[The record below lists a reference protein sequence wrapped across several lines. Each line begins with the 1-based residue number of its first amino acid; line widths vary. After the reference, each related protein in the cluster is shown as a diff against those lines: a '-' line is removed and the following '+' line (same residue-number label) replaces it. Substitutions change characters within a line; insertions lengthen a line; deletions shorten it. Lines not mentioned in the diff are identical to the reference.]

1 MMKIIAA
8 LAFIL
13 ITASVLS
20 FPVHANINQKADLNG
35 GNAAVVKVKQEAW
48 NYGSGDVNQYTDVLV
63 SGNIQILDQDN
74 VVVITDP
81 DVMVNNSINGIN
93 LIIVDLNQNAEN
105 HGSGNTSQTIEVA
118 VEGNIQMLNQ
128 DINVFLGNTEN
139 QVTTERNE
147 KKAITKG

>member
-13 ITASVLS
+13 ITASALS
-20 FPVHANINQKADLNG
+20 FPVNADINQKADLNG

-48 NYGSGDVNQYTDVLV
+48 NYGSGNVNQYTGVLV
-63 SGNIQILDQDN
+63 SGNIQTLDQDSA
-74 VVVITDP
+74 VVITDP
-81 DVMVNNSINGIN
+81 DVIVNNTMNGIN
-93 LIIVDLNQNAEN
+93 LIIVDLNQDAKN
-105 HGSGNTSQTIEVA
+105 HGSGDISQGIEVT
-118 VEGNIQMLNQ
+118 VEGNIQIMNQ
-128 DINVFLGNTEN
+128 GINVFLGNTEN

>member
-1 MMKIIAA
+1 MMKIIAV

-13 ITASVLS
+13 TASALS
-20 FPVHANINQKADLNG
+20 FPVNADINQKADLIG

-48 NYGSGDVNQYTDVLV
+48 NYGSGNVNQYTDVLV

-81 DVMVNNSINGIN
+81 DVMVNNTINGIN
-93 LIIVDLNQNAEN
+93 LIIVDLNQGAEN
-105 HGSGNTSQTIEVA
+105 HGSGNVSQGIEVA
-118 VEGNIQMLNQ
+118 VEGNIQILNQ

-147 KKAITKG
+147 KKTITKG